1 MRRIVVLVCL
11 LALLAA
17 CAPAQQDAAATTA
30 SEAPAATEVTAATA
44 ATADEDAAPRQTLPP
59 EVLDFTAAT
68 VDGGTLEGSDL
79 AGADLALWFW
89 APWCGVCNREAPDVA
104 EVAAEMGDQVRI
116 VGVAGRDLTGPM
128 RDFVAEHGLEGLTH
142 IDDGGGEIW
151 DRFGVVGQ
159 PTWIFVDGETGA
171 VEGRLGLLGAD
182 DLRAALTD
190 LAA

>member
-1 MRRIVVLVCL
+1 MRRLVVPACL
-11 LALLAA
+11 LAQLAA
-17 CAPAQQDAAATTA
+17 CAPAQRDAAATTA
-30 SEAPAATEVTAATA
+30 SDAPVATAATA
-44 ATADEDAAPRQTLPP
+44 ATAADEDAGPRQTLPP

-79 AGADLALWFW
+79 AGADVALWFL

-151 DRFGVVGQ
+151 GRFGVVGQ
-159 PTWIFVDGETGA
+159 PTWVFVDGETGA

-182 DLRAALTD
+182 ELRAALTD